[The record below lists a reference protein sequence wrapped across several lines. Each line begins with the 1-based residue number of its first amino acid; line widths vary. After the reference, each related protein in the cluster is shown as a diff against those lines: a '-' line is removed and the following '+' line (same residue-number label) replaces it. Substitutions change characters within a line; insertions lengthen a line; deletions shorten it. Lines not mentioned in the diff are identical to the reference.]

1 MKAISMESIEK
12 LQVLNNTLETLINM
26 YFSFREINSH
36 DYAKKMLDNLENV
49 MDEATK
55 RMLEELKSF

>member
-1 MKAISMESIEK
+1 
-12 LQVLNNTLETLINM
+12 M